1 MALKILI
8 VEDSVTVAAYVV
20 SILGAEAD
28 VVMLPVASTAEAGVR
43 MAREHSPN
51 VILMDMKLPDHDGLW
66 AIEQIMADAPC
77 PVVVLSGYLS
87 SRERNITF
95 ESLRAGAVDVLAK
108 PSGLT
113 VKERESFRHNL
124 VSTVRLMSTA
134 VVVRRNRPPQR
145 LAARAPSASRS
156 SPISARDL
164 ARVRYV
170 MIGASTGG
178 PELLYRTL
186 AGLSAPAP
194 FPLLIT
200 QHTLEGFDD
209 SLAQWL
215 SVTGHDVRLACQGDK
230 PVPGRVY
237 LAPAE
242 MQMQITAS
250 GINLLR
256 ARRGES
262 ATSVDMMFE
271 SAAKTWGDQCMAAI
285 LSGMGRD
292 GAAGMRALHDA
303 GALTIAQSAE
313 TCVVSSMPDSARAR
327 LAVGHVLSPDELLSA
342 CKDLANNYG
351 ARPGDA
357 RRGR

>member
-1 MALKILI
+1 
-8 VEDSVTVAAYVV
+8 
-20 SILGAEAD
+20 
-28 VVMLPVASTAEAGVR
+28 
-43 MAREHSPN
+43 
-51 VILMDMKLPDHDGLW
+51 
-66 AIEQIMADAPC
+66 
-77 PVVVLSGYLS
+77 
-87 SRERNITF
+87 
-95 ESLRAGAVDVLAK
+95 
-108 PSGLT
+108 
-113 VKERESFRHNL
+113 
-124 VSTVRLMSTA
+124 LMSTA
-134 VVVRRNRPPQR
+134 VVVRRNRPTQR
-145 LAARAPSASRS
+145 LVSKTPSANRS
-156 SPISARDL
+156 AERSPITLRDL

-170 MIGASTGG
+170 LIGASTGG

-186 AGLSAPAP
+186 AGLPSPAP
-194 FPLLIT
+194 YPILIT

-215 SVTGHDVRLACQGDK
+215 SVTGHQVRLARQGDK
-230 PVPGRVY
+230 PMPGSVY

-242 MQMQITAS
+242 MQLQVTPM

-256 ARRGES
+256 ARRGEP

-271 SAAKTWGDQCMAAI
+271 SAAQTWGNRCMAAI

-327 LAVGHVLSPDELLSA
+327 LAVNYVLSPDELLQA
-342 CKDLANNYG
+342 CKELSNNYG
-351 ARPGDA
+351 VRPGDA